1 MLGKWLFQIAKSPLT
16 GTLVGMGFEYC
27 SRLLPVRKLF
37 CSKEVLAFW
46 HPQPSYQNH
55 LIITPRKAIR
65 NLQQMADNRFSG
77 YFAEIWEAVRSIQAT
92 QPAFQNS
99 FVLIANGGKR
109 QEVQQVHFHLFTH
122 CSLIRESAAD
132 FSHGTLIC
140 RDDVLDVMEPPN
152 PEWELHFV
160 CIPAQCQADP
170 SVYFQKVLHTIQY
183 LDNQFRITEK
193 GYSLIFQSDSETAHM
208 DHPVFHIVSGK
219 KRS

>member
-16 GTLVGMGFEYC
+16 GRLVGMGFEYG
-27 SRLLPVRKLF
+27 SRLLPVRKVF

-55 LIITPRKAIR
+55 LIITPRKAVR
-65 NLQQMADNRFSG
+65 NLQQMADARFSG
-77 YFAEIWEAVRSIQAT
+77 YFVNIWEAVQSIQAT
-92 QPAFQNS
+92 QPAFQDS

-122 CSLIRESAAD
+122 CRLIRESAANL
-132 FSHGTLIC
+132 SHGTLIC
-140 RDDVLDVMEPPN
+140 RDEVLDVMAHPH

-160 CIPAQCQADP
+160 CTPTQHKAAP
-170 SVYFQKVLHTIQY
+170 SVYFQKVLHTIQR

-193 GYSLIFQSDSETAHM
+193 GYSLIFQSDSEPAHM
-208 DHPVFHIVSGK
+208 NDPVFHIVSGK